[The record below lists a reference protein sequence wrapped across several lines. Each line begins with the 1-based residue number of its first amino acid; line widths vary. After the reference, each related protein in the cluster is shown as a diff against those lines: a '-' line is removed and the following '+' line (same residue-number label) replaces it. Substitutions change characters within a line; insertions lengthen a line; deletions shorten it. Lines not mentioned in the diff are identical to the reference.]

1 MIKIKIIL
9 TACRLHPQKGVA
21 NSINAIEL
29 IRERDDF
36 VLVVVGDG
44 PDLNRLKLLVKD
56 KNLKIKYFLGA
67 LKRTELAE
75 VEAESDLFL
84 FLTDRIEGL
93 PLNVLE
99 AASVGLPIILSKQVK
114 LFMSNNITL
123 VNSRDFKTIAKEIQR
138 ILELPLESK
147 KRYLPDEYTLQYTG
161 KKYQDLLDSIK
172 TNGEQN

>member
-1 MIKIKIIL
+1 
-9 TACRLHPQKGVA
+9 
-21 NSINAIEL
+21 NSINAIDL

-44 PDLNRLKLLVKD
+44 PDLNRLKLLVKEKKLED
-56 KNLKIKYFLGA
+56 KVFFLGA
-67 LKRTELAE
+67 LKRSELAE

-138 ILELPLESK
+138 ILDLPSESK

>member
-1 MIKIKIIL
+1 
-9 TACRLHPQKGVA
+9 RLHPQKGVA
-21 NSINAIEL
+21 NSINAIDL

-44 PDLNRLKLLVKD
+44 PDLNRLKLLVKEKKLED
-56 KNLKIKYFLGA
+56 KVFFLGA
-67 LKRTELAE
+67 LKRSELAE

-138 ILELPLESK
+138 ILDLPSESK

>member
-1 MIKIKIIL
+1 
-9 TACRLHPQKGVA
+9 PQKGVA
-21 NSINAIEL
+21 NSINAIDL

-44 PDLNRLKLLVKD
+44 PDLNRLKLLVKEKKLED
-56 KNLKIKYFLGA
+56 KVFFLGA
-67 LKRTELAE
+67 LKRSELAE

-138 ILELPLESK
+138 ILDLPSESK

>member
-1 MIKIKIIL
+1 
-9 TACRLHPQKGVA
+9 GVA
-21 NSINAIEL
+21 NSINAIDL

-44 PDLNRLKLLVKD
+44 PDLNRLKLLVKEKKLED
-56 KNLKIKYFLGA
+56 KVFFLGA
-67 LKRTELAE
+67 LKRSELAE

-138 ILELPLESK
+138 ILDLPSESK

>member
-1 MIKIKIIL
+1 
-9 TACRLHPQKGVA
+9 QKGVA
-21 NSINAIEL
+21 NSINAIDL

-44 PDLNRLKLLVKD
+44 PDLNRLKLLVKEKKLED
-56 KNLKIKYFLGA
+56 KVFFLGA
-67 LKRTELAE
+67 LKRSELAE

-138 ILELPLESK
+138 ILDLPSESK

>member
-1 MIKIKIIL
+1 
-9 TACRLHPQKGVA
+9 
-21 NSINAIEL
+21 INAIDL

-44 PDLNRLKLLVKD
+44 PDLNRLKLLVKEKKLED
-56 KNLKIKYFLGA
+56 KVFFLGA
-67 LKRTELAE
+67 LKRSELAE

-138 ILELPLESK
+138 ILDLPSESK

>member
-1 MIKIKIIL
+1 
-9 TACRLHPQKGVA
+9 RLHPQKGVA
-21 NSINAIEL
+21 NSINAIDL

-44 PDLNRLKLLVKD
+44 PDLNRLKLLVKEKKLED
-56 KNLKIKYFLGA
+56 KVFFLGA
-67 LKRTELAE
+67 LKRSELAE

-138 ILELPLESK
+138 ILDLPSESK
-147 KRYLPDEYTLQYTG
+147 KRYLPDEYT
-161 KKYQDLLDSIK
+161 
-172 TNGEQN
+172 